1 MTRFLVLQIGKYNG
15 EERCCWREE
24 TIRRMLKNKVY
35 LGHLEYGKRI
45 NLSYKSKK
53 VKYIPPDEW
62 KIVYNTHEP
71 IISEELFYEVQVMRS
86 INKNIKRKKHEW
98 ELNGIVKCKECG
110 AKMTLKVE
118 YKRDN
123 PDVIKSKKI
132 CCLNGLKRYKGKE
145 CIKGRLV
152 S

>member
-1 MTRFLVLQIGKYNG
+1 MTRFLVLQIRKYNG
-15 EERCCWREE
+15 EERYCWREE

-110 AKMTLKVE
+110 AK
-118 YKRDN
+118 
-123 PDVIKSKKI
+123 
-132 CCLNGLKRYKGKE
+132 
-145 CIKGRLV
+145 
-152 S
+152 